1 MRPRSTLKHTLVA
14 ALAASALVASPA
26 LARQVDRA
34 DRYDAPTS
42 SLAGTTTPHQDLR
55 GERALDAAN
64 AAEKHFLPNQPTWPT
79 HPAPVPKPVKAVPA
93 STSGNDDGDLWL
105 ALGIGLAGAGIVG
118 GSAVAVTRR
127 QRVRTRRA
135 TA

>member
-55 GERALDAAN
+55 GERALDAAY
-64 AAEKHFLPNQPTWPT
+64 AAEHQFLPNQPTWPT
-79 HPAPVPKPVKAVPA
+79 HPAPVPKPVKVVPA
-93 STSGNDDGDLWL
+93 TTSGSDDSDLWL